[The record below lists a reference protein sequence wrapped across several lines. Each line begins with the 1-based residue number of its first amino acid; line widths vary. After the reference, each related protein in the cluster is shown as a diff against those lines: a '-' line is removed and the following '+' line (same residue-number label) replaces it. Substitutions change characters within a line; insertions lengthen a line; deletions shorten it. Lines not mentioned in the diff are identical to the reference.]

1 MKNIGI
7 GQKKTYRSSSNGT
20 CTNLFRNSQDFK
32 VMQIESIMFYSS
44 MHKSKQTLI
53 ACNFGYRCL
62 IYKKFFLYDYEI
74 DLQAY

>member
-1 MKNIGI
+1 
-7 GQKKTYRSSSNGT
+7 
-20 CTNLFRNSQDFK
+20 
-32 VMQIESIMFYSS
+32 MQIESIMFYSS